1 MSALARTRVLVTRPA
16 AQAETWCATL
26 SEHGFDS
33 VAVPMLELV
42 PISAPEQV
50 EALKTRVLNFDHYQK
65 VVFVSRNAVAHAM
78 EWLDAYWPQLPMGIE
93 YFGVGSTTAEALQEL
108 DMPISAPGGS
118 MNSEALLLDPALQA
132 DKVAGQRVLIFRG
145 VGGRP
150 FLAQELEQRGARVD
164 FAELYER
171 RHPAGATEQ
180 LWTAFADP
188 DVWRQKQIV
197 ALHSGESLHNYRKS
211 LNELGQNATRQ
222 PLAQALEQ
230 LPVLVPGQR
239 VADLARELGFA
250 HILTAENATDASML
264 ATLKQH

>member
-1 MSALARTRVLVTRPA
+1 MSALAGTRVLVTRPA
-16 AQAETWCATL
+16 AQAQAWRTTL
-26 SEHGFDS
+26 AQHGFGS

-42 PISAPEQV
+42 PVSAPEQV
-50 EALKTRVLNFDHYQK
+50 EALKARVLNFDHYQK

-78 EWLDAYWPQLPMGIE
+78 EWLDTYWPQLPVGIE
-93 YFGVGSTTAEALQEL
+93 YFGVGSTTAEALREL
-108 DMPISAPGGS
+108 DMPISAPGGA
-118 MNSEALLLDPALQA
+118 MNSEALLLDPALQV
-132 DKVAGQRVLIFRG
+132 DKVTGQRVLIFRG

-150 FLAQELEQRGARVD
+150 YLAQELQQRGAQVD

-171 RHPAGATEQ
+171 CHPAGATEQ
-180 LWTAFADP
+180 LREAFADP
-188 DVWRQKQIV
+188 GVWRQKQIV

-211 LNELGQNATRQ
+211 LDQLGQNAGQ
-222 PLAQALEQ
+222 QSLAQALEQ

-239 VADLARELGFA
+239 VAELARELGFA